1 MAPVILG
8 MGNPLL
14 DISATVDEAMLAKY
28 SLKANDAILYE
39 KEDLYDELLANHK
52 VDYIAG
58 GATQNSCR
66 VAQWLL
72 PDSKSVAFFGC
83 VGNDKSCEILEKV
96 SGEAGM
102 VVKYQKSSEHPTGKC
117 AVLITGQDRSLVTK
131 LDAANHFTT
140 AHLDDKSNWALVEGA
155 KVVYSSGFFLTV
167 SPDSMIKVAE
177 HAGVTGKHFAMN
189 LSAPFLAQFFKE
201 PMLKVMAHSDIV
213 FGNETEADE
222 FANSNGYNT
231 KDRVEIA
238 KKIAALPL
246 VSSGSAPRSRL
257 VVITQGADPVIVV
270 QNGEVTQYHVTKLA
284 SDKIVDTNGAGD
296 AFVGGFLAQ
305 LALGKS
311 IKDCVMCGIWAATEI
326 IQQSGC
332 TCPADKKYTA

>member
-1 MAPVILG
+1 MSPVILG

-14 DISATVDEAMLAKY
+14 DISATVDAALLAKY

-39 KEDLYDELLANHK
+39 KEDLYDELLAKHK

-72 PDSKSVAFFGC
+72 PVPKSVAFFGC
-83 VGNDKSCEILEKV
+83 VGNDKSCEVLEKV

-102 VVKYQKSSEHPTGKC
+102 VVKYQKSAEHPTGKC

-140 AHLDDKSNWALVEGA
+140 AHFDDKDNWAMVESA

-167 SPDSMIKVAE
+167 SPDSMLKVAE
-177 HAGVTGKHFAMN
+177 HAGNNGKHFAMN
-189 LSAPFLAQFFKE
+189 LSAPFLCQFFKD
-201 PMLKVMAHSDIV
+201 PMLKVMAHADIV

-246 VSSGSAPRSRL
+246 ISSGAAPRSRL

-270 QNGEVTQYHVTKLA
+270 QKGQVIEYHVTKLPA
-284 SDKIVDTNGAGD
+284 DKIVDTNGAGD

-305 LALGKS
+305 FAQGKS
-311 IKDCVMCGIWAATEI
+311 IQDSVLCGIWAATEI